1 MPPLDYN
8 SGPALRSFLE
18 SRGLSI
24 RKQWGQNFLVN
35 PQARRTLADALD
47 AEKGASV
54 WEIGSGL
61 GAMTAE
67 LLERGMDVTAFEID
81 PGYCTILEE
90 LFAGPCFT
98 LIRGDV
104 LKTWKSAEPSPYLF
118 GNLPYVTAALLLGNL
133 IEGHRFF
140 TRMAVTVQKEV
151 ALRMTARPGSKNYSS
166 ISVLCACAYSSKVIM
181 TLKGPSFY
189 PVPHVESAAVCFD
202 RLPGTSLPPP
212 LFYPVVRSLFA
223 SRRKTIANNLE
234 NFLSRSDIIKKKE
247 RGMAPSL
254 SIREKERKAVAAAAL
269 EKCGLRGGDRA
280 ENLPAEAF
288 LALAAE
294 LENNCIVRKG
304 NDGCTTN

>member
-1 MPPLDYN
+1 MPLLNYN

-35 PQARRTLADALD
+35 PQARRTLAGALG

-67 LLERGMDVTAFEID
+67 LLERGMNVTAFEID

-90 LFAGPCFT
+90 LFTGSCFS

-104 LKTWKSAEPSPYLF
+104 LKTWKSAEPSPFLF

-133 IEGHRFF
+133 IEGRRLF
-140 TRMAVTVQKEV
+140 TRMVVTVQKEV
-151 ALRMTARPGSKNYSS
+151 ALRMTALPGSKNYSS
-166 ISVLCACAYSSKVIM
+166 ISVLCASAYRSKVIM
-181 TLKGPSFY
+181 ALKGPSFY
-189 PVPHVESAAVCFD
+189 PVPHVESAAVRFD
-202 RLPGTSLPPP
+202 RLPGSPYLPAF
-212 LFYPVVRSLFA
+212 FYPLVRSLFA
-223 SRRKTIANNLE
+223 SRRKTTANNLE
-234 NFLSRSDIIKKKE
+234 YFLSRSGI
-247 RGMAPSL
+247 
-254 SIREKERKAVAAAAL
+254 IREKERKTIAAAAL
-269 EKCGLRGGDRA
+269 EKCGLCSRDRA
-280 ENLPAEAF
+280 ENFPAERF

-294 LENNCIVRKG
+294 LENLCKEISGKERQ
-304 NDGCTTN
+304 

>member
-1 MPPLDYN
+1 LPPLDYN

-35 PQARRTLADALD
+35 PQARRTLADALE

-67 LLERGMDVTAFEID
+67 LLERGMKVSAFEID
-81 PGYCTILEE
+81 PGYCAILEE
-90 LFAGPCFT
+90 FFAGPRFT

-104 LKTWKSAEPSPYLF
+104 LKTLKNAEPSPYLF
-118 GNLPYVTAALLLGNL
+118 GNLPYETAAMLIGNL
-133 IEGHRFF
+133 IEEQRFF
-140 TRMAVTVQKEV
+140 TRMVVTVQKEV
-151 ALRMTARPGSKNYSS
+151 ALRMAARPGSKNYSS
-166 ISVLCACAYSSKVIM
+166 ISVLCASAYSSKIIM

-189 PVPHVESAAVCFD
+189 PVPHVESATIRFD
-202 RLPGTSLPPP
+202 RLPGAPHPPP
-212 LFYPVVRSLFA
+212 LFYPLVRSLFA

-234 NFLSRSDIIKKKE
+234 HFLSRSGII
-247 RGMAPSL
+247 M
-254 SIREKERKAVAAAAL
+254 EKERRAFAAAAP
-269 EKCGLRGGDRA
+269 EKCGLCGGDRA
-280 ENLPAEAF
+280 ENLPVEAF

-294 LENNCIVRKG
+294 LESFGGEAHAELAEAQR
-304 NDGCTTN
+304 T